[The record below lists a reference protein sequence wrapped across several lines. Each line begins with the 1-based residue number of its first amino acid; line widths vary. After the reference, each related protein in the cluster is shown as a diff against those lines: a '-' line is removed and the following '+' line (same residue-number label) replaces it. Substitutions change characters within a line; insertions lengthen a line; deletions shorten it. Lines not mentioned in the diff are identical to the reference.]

1 LFAEDPNWGRILSAI
16 GNSEIQT
23 KDINK
28 LEIYLG
34 KYLIF
39 KNNMLNKKY
48 KESST
53 IKYLKQKNIEI
64 NIVLNNGNEEV
75 TVWTSDL
82 THKYIKIN
90 AEYRS

>member
-1 LFAEDPNWGRILSAI
+1 MS
-16 GNSEIQT
+16 T

-48 KESST
+48 KEDLA
-53 IKYLKQKNIEI
+53 IKYLKEKNIEI
-64 NIVLNNGNEEV
+64 NIVLNNGSEKV

-82 THKYIKIN
+82 TPKYIKIN